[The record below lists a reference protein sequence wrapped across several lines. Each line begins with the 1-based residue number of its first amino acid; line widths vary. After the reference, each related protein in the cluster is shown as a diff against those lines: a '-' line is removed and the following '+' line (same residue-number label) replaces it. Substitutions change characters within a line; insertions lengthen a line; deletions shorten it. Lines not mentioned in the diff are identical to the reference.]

1 MRRSQT
7 STCGVHN
14 RALLCLQWSPVL
26 FTTQTCSIH
35 DGSSSV
41 HNRALRCLHE
51 PHGVHSEVLW
61 CSWWSPIVFAKKP
74 CHRLAFTKELCQ
86 IEPIVFTLESSC
98 VHLMRTCS
106 VHLMKTCSVHLMKT
120 CSVHLMRTCSVHIGN
135 FCMIHNGG
143 NVQNEL
149 QRCSLRRVCTVYNR
163 HAVSYSVHYSSCH
176 VHLGAL

>member
-106 VHLMKTCSVHLMKT
+106 VH
-120 CSVHLMRTCSVHIGN
+120 IGN

-163 HAVSYSVHYSSCH
+163 HAISYSVHYSSCH